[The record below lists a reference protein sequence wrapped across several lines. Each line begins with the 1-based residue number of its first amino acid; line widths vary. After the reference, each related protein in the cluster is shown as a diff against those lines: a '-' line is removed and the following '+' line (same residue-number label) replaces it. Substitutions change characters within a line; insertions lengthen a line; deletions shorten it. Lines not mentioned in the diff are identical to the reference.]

1 MENKTDKMK
10 LEKNGAVMSGE
21 FLGIFE
27 NSVHKQR
34 VIIPAVFK
42 KKFAEE
48 AMRTVVV
55 TMGPNDTIAI
65 YPLDN
70 WQATLARLKAG
81 DERARLLR
89 TQLIDFAMME
99 QELEGPGRVRI
110 HDLLLKE
117 TNITDSVIIKGEGH
131 YISLWNPEVYNSIR
145 ARKRELHRTK
155 FSSEDYQE

>member
-1 MENKTDKMK
+1 MK
-10 LEKNGAVMSGE
+10 PVMLGFAMSGE

-34 VIIPAVFK
+34 IIIPAVFK

-70 WQATLARLKAG
+70 WQATLQRLKAG

-110 HDLLLKE
+110 HEMLLKE
-117 TNITDSVIIKGEGH
+117 TNISDSVIIKGEGH
-131 YISLWNPEVYNSIR
+131 YISLWNPEVYNAVR
-145 ARKRELHRTK
+145 ARKRDMHRTK